1 VDAMPLVLVARD
13 PEKVPDDIL
22 AILAREL
29 PGIVARRLSVP
40 EIPAAMLN
48 PEDVEV
54 RFRDFGRFDVRSR
67 SLEIVVVANDYP
79 ERRRCHRERAE
90 QITEN
95 IRALIPS
102 DLHDFWVWVLLVP
115 GEFVEVVM

>member
-1 VDAMPLVLVARD
+1 
-13 PEKVPDDIL
+13 
-22 AILAREL
+22 
-29 PGIVARRLSVP
+29 
-40 EIPAAMLN
+40 MLN